1 MSRREKNRKRT
12 GSYFFSITRSVLRKG
27 QGRYLFMMLG
37 TALMATGINIV
48 YEPLSMVTGGFSGL
62 AIIVSKVTSFFY
74 GGIPV
79 WLTTFVLNIPLFI
92 WAGKQR
98 GFSYMRDIICSSV
111 SFSFFLSV
119 IPSFPVAET
128 DYLMAALV
136 GGALNGAGLAL
147 VFMQGMSTGG
157 TDLLSSLLQRSI
169 PYISVARI
177 LMLIDGAIV
186 VLGIG
191 IFGLKTGIYSVIAVF
206 VTTRV
211 MDGILEGIKYAKM
224 VFVISTKAD
233 EISRLVIHELDRGVT
248 GMEVRG
254 MYSGKR
260 KEMLLCIVSRKEVIR
275 LTEFVEKCD
284 KEAFII
290 VTDAKEVMGEGFMSR
305 L

>member
-1 MSRREKNRKRT
+1 MSRREKGRKRT
-12 GSYFFSITRSVLRKG
+12 GSYFFSVGRSILRRG

-62 AIIVSKVTSFFY
+62 AIIVSKVTAFFY

-98 GFSYMRDIICSSV
+98 GFSYMRDIFCSSV

-119 IPSFPVAET
+119 IPSFPVEET

-186 VLGIG
+186 ILGIG
-191 IFGLKTGIYSVIAVF
+191 VFGLKTGIYSVIAVF

-224 VFVISTKAD
+224 VFVISSKAD

-275 LTEFVEKCD
+275 LTEFVEECD

-290 VTDAKEVMGEGFMSR
+290 VTDAREVMGEGFMNR